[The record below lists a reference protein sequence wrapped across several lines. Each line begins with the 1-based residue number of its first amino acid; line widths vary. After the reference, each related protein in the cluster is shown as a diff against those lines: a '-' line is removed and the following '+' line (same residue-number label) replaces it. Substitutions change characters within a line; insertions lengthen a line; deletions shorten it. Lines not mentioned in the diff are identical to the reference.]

1 MPELLEPRYDHKKSE
16 KKIYELWEKSGYF
29 DPDNLTQTYTDDTR
43 TNTEKKS
50 RSKSASSQPASPK
63 LQRGERKSAFSIIMP
78 PPNANGHLHAGH
90 AMFVTI
96 EDIMIRFARMRG
108 KKALWLPG
116 ADHAGFE
123 TQVVYEKK
131 LEKEGRSR
139 FGMSRQEL
147 YDEIMAFTLENKKH
161 MEAELRALGASCD
174 WSREKFTLDPL
185 IVEEVNRTFE
195 KLYKDNLVYRGNRIV
210 SWCPKHQTS
219 FSDLELEDV
228 ERNDPLYY
236 LQYGPFTIATAR
248 PETKFGDK
256 YVVMHPDDKRYAK
269 YKNGEKIRL
278 EWING
283 PITATVIKDKAID
296 MKFGTGVM
304 TITPWHSGPDF
315 EIAQRHDLEKEQ
327 IIDERGKLLPVAGEF
342 TGMKITEARPKIVEK
357 MKAKGLLVK
366 TDDAYRHTIRT
377 CYKCGTVIEP
387 QIKEQW
393 FVKTKPLAASAIRAI
408 KSNKITFLPKH
419 YKKTCLHWLENIID
433 WNISRQIAWGI
444 RIPAWFC
451 LSCSEP
457 QINPEVKSK
466 WFLVRHGEVDNI
478 KGQSIGQVDIPL
490 NEQGRKQA
498 EAAAEFLKSEKIDLI
513 VSSDLSRARETAE
526 TIARA
531 TGAKIVFE
539 KDLRERHFGAGQ
551 GIPKEERDRLYG
563 ELVYS
568 YNGKPPGGESFAEVE
583 ERTIKAIKKYA
594 DEHKNK
600 NIAFVFHG
608 GPMRMM
614 LKHFKCEDYKELLAR
629 TPRRDAMLAGEP
641 TLGEII
647 QIDMLN
653 PCRKCKGLFYKQD
666 PDVFDTWFSSG
677 QWPSIALGY
686 PKGKDFKTFYP
697 TSVMET
703 AGEIIFFWV
712 TRMIMLGPY
721 MTGKVPFKTVYLH
734 GLVLDAKGQ
743 KMSKSKGNVINPLDI
758 TSEYGTDALRMTL
771 VAGNTPGTSLAL
783 SEDKVRGYRNFSTKV
798 WNISRFI
805 LMNKPSQMNADKNA
819 DERGYDISENLRR
832 NRRKSALSK
841 KDRDNLAEV
850 KKTKAKVA
858 KHLERFEFHLAAETA
873 YHYVWHTFADKIIE
887 DAKERLKSDDA
898 KERQAAYDMLE
909 TILLECLKMLH
920 PFMPFITEEIY
931 GKFNHEKL
939 LMVEKW

>member
-1 MPELLEPRYDHKKSE
+1 MKNMPELLEPRYDHKKSE
-16 KKIYELWEKSGYF
+16 KEIYELWEKSGF
-29 DPDNLTQTYTDDTR
+29 FNPDNLP
-43 TNTEKKS
+43 NAKKA
-50 RSKSASSQPASPK
+50 KP
-63 LQRGERKSAFSIIMP
+63 FSIIMP

-96 EDIMIRFARMRG
+96 EDIMIRFARMQG
-108 KKALWLPG
+108 KKTLWLPG

-174 WSREKFTLDPL
+174 WSREKFTLDPD
-185 IVEEVNRTFE
+185 IVQEVSRTFG
-195 KLYKDNLVYRGNRIV
+195 KLYKDKLVYRGNRIV
-210 SWCPKHQTS
+210 NWCPKHQTS
-219 FSDLELEDV
+219 FSDLELADV
-228 ERNDPLYY
+228 ERNDPFYY
-236 LQYGPFTIATAR
+236 LQYGPFVIGTTR

-269 YKNGEKIRL
+269 YKNGEKINL

-283 PITATVIKDKAID
+283 PITATVIKDKSID
-296 MKFGTGVM
+296 MEFGTGVE
-304 TITPWHSGPDF
+304 TITPWHSAPDF
-315 EIAQRHDLEKEQ
+315 EIAERHNLEKEQ
-327 IIDERGKLLPVAGEF
+327 IIDERGKLLPIAGEF
-342 TGMKITEARPKIVEK
+342 AGMKITEARAKIVEK
-357 MKAKGLLVK
+357 MKSKRLLVK
-366 TDDAYRHTIRT
+366 TDEAYRHTVRT
-377 CYKCGTVIEP
+377 CYKCGTVVEP

-419 YKKTCLHWLENIID
+419 YKKICLRWLENIID

-466 WFLVRHGEVDNI
+466 WFLVRHGDVDNI
-478 KGQSIGQVDIPL
+478 KEQSIGQVDVPL
-490 NEQGRKQA
+490 NELGRKQA
-498 EAAAEFLKSEKIDLI
+498 ETAATFLKTEKIDLI
-513 VSSDLSRARETAE
+513 VSSDLSRARATAE
-526 TIARA
+526 AIAKT
-531 TGAKIVFE
+531 TGAKIIYE
-539 KDLRERHFGAGQ
+539 KDLRERHFGSGQ
-551 GIPKEERDRLYG
+551 GISKEERDRLYG

-568 YNGKPPGGESFAEVE
+568 YDKKPPGGESFAEVE

-594 DEHKNK
+594 DEYKNK

-608 GPMRMM
+608 GPMRLA
-614 LKHFKCEDYKELLAR
+614 LKHFKRENYKELLDR

-641 TLGEII
+641 ALGEII
-647 QIDMLN
+647 EIDLLK
-653 PCRKCKGLFYKQD
+653 PCSKCKGSFYRQD

-677 QWPSIALGY
+677 QWPVVTLGY

-712 TRMIMLGPY
+712 TRMIMLGLY
-721 MTGKVPFKTVYLH
+721 MAGKVPFKNVYLH

-743 KMSKSKGNVINPLDI
+743 KMSKSKGNVINPLNI

-771 VAGNTPGTSLAL
+771 VSGNTPGTSLAL

-798 WNISRFI
+798 WNIARFVQMHKTGI
-805 LMNKPSQMNADKNA
+805 MNNKLGIKGKLKFTATDK
-819 DERGYDISENLRR
+819 
-832 NRRKSALSK
+832 K
-841 KDRDNLAEV
+841 NLAEV
-850 KKTKAKVA
+850 KKIKAKVA
-858 KHLERFEFHLAAETA
+858 KHLEYSEFHLAAETV
-873 YHYVWHTFADKIIE
+873 YHYIWHTFADKIIE
-887 DAKERLKSDDA
+887 DYKPRLSSG
-898 KERQAAYDMLE
+898 QAADTAAAYATLE
-909 TILLECLKMLH
+909 TILFESLKMLH

-931 GKFNHEKL
+931 QKFLPFSAKAKAGKAEKL
-939 LMVEKW
+939 LMVEPW